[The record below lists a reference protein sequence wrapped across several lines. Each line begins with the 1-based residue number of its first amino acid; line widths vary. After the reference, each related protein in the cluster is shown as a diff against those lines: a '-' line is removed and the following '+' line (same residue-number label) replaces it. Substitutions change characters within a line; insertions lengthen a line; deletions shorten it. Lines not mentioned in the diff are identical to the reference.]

1 MKVMISED
9 ELQALGDVSM
19 EATRFYLLAIKPCV
33 DVRTSIVG
41 RGASRVSRGVMAINA
56 QYIPPQ
62 GSRRPAWKP
71 SLREVDVMID
81 ELTRAGLVKR
91 VATPQEFKKLVLR
104 LPLMATP
111 DEVRADS
118 ERRLNGSCH
127 GESEGVAE
135 SPAIAGFAL
144 NSGIGER
151 ESYPQGDGAI
161 SQSHRVSK
169 TPSGAISNITHF
181 AQAREE
187 RAAAGVS
194 RVSQVVKLLRQ
205 HGAVASPRNGEVVG
219 WVAQGISD
227 TVLIE
232 ACAIA
237 VQRRAQQGSTQ
248 SISPAYLAPIV
259 DDVINGLSSAPGAA
273 RRVCSDGKS
282 EKRLAGGKG
291 GWRDVP
297 PREVHAAAPAVTTT
311 GPALAGGD
319 DAWVE

>member
-1 MKVMISED
+1 
-9 ELQALGDVSM
+9 M
-19 EATRFYLLAIKPCV
+19 EAMRFYLLAIKPCA
-33 DVRTSIVG
+33 DIRTGIVG
-41 RGASRVSRGVMAINA
+41 RGAGKVSRGVMAINA
-56 QYIPPQ
+56 QYMPPQ

-81 ELTRAGLVKR
+81 EMTRAGLVKR

-104 LPLMATP
+104 LPLMELAENSRTV
-111 DEVRADS
+111 DD
-118 ERRLNGSCH
+118 RRMNGSCH
-127 GESEGVAE
+127 GENERKAE
-135 SPAIAGFAL
+135 TPAIAGVSPDSCL
-144 NSGIGER
+144 SER

-161 SQSHRVSK
+161 SHYHTISK
-169 TPSGAISNITHF
+169 TPSGALGNITDF

-194 RVSQVVKLLRQ
+194 RVDQVVTLLRKM
-205 HGAVASPRNGEVVG
+205 GAVASPRNGEVVG
-219 WVAQGISD
+219 WVAQGVSD
-227 TVLIE
+227 AVLTE
-232 ACAIA
+232 ACHIA

-248 SISPAYLAPIV
+248 PISPAYLAPIV
-259 DDVINGLSSAPGAA
+259 DDVVKRDSSAPGSA

-282 EKRLAGGKG
+282 ETRPSGGKS

-297 PREVHAAAPAVTTT
+297 PREVHAAAPVATMT

>member
-19 EATRFYLLAIKPCV
+19 EAMRFYLLAIKPYV
-33 DVRTSIVG
+33 DVKTSTVG
-41 RGASRVSRGVMAINA
+41 RGASKVSRGVMAINA
-56 QYIPPQ
+56 QYMPPQ

-91 VATPQEFKKLVLR
+91 VAAPQEFKKLVLR

-111 DEVRADS
+111 EEVRAVD

-127 GESEGVAE
+127 GESERHAGV
-135 SPAIAGFAL
+135 PAIAGFAQ
-144 NSGIGER
+144 NSGIDER

-161 SQSHRVSK
+161 SQSHGISK
-169 TPSGAISNITHF
+169 TPSGAVSNITHF

-194 RVSQVVKLLRQ
+194 RVDQVVKLLRKL
-205 HGAVASPRNGEVVG
+205 GAVANPRNGEVVG
-219 WVAQGISD
+219 WVAQGVSD
-227 TVLIE
+227 TVLTE
-232 ACAIA
+232 ACGIA
-237 VQRRAQQGSTQ
+237 AQRRAQQGSTQ
-248 SISPAYLAPIV
+248 PISPAYLAPIV
-259 DDVINGLSSAPGAA
+259 DDVVKRNSSAPGSA

-282 EKRLAGGKG
+282 ESRPAGGKT
-291 GWRDVP
+291 GWRAVP
-297 PREVHAAAPAVTTT
+297 PREVHAAAPVVTMT
-311 GPALAGGD
+311 GPALGEVD
-319 DAWVE
+319 YDWVE